1 MKMDRLKTQL
11 LAASGLMILVLAM
24 TLINSGSAGA
34 FQTNDVRVINT
45 KSEPVPTDDLS
56 DAKRELL
63 QAAKYYIQ
71 HTGTNIN
78 IVDVVSVPVGKRFV
92 IEHITME
99 GKVPP
104 NQVVSGFEILCNG
117 FWHDLLVNEQPH
129 AGNGDAIF
137 RASQLVRL
145 YADSG
150 TLVRATFVRSSALEK
165 GAFNVVVSGY
175 LVDMP

>member
-1 MKMDRLKTQL
+1 
-11 LAASGLMILVLAM
+11 
-24 TLINSGSAGA
+24 
-34 FQTNDVRVINT
+34 VRVINT

-56 DAKRELL
+56 DAKRELF
-63 QAAKYYIQ
+63 QTAKYFIQ
-71 HTGTNIN
+71 QPNTNLN
-78 IVDVVSVPVGKRFV
+78 VVDVVSVPVGKRLV
-92 IEHITME
+92 IEHICME

-117 FWHDLLVNEQPH
+117 FWHDLLVNKQPP
-129 AGNGDAIF
+129 AGNGNAVF

-150 TLVRATFVRSSALEK
+150 TLVRATFVRSSALET

>member
-1 MKMDRLKTQL
+1 MDKLKAHL
-11 LAASGLMILVLAM
+11 LAASGLMIFVLAM

-45 KSEPVPTDDLS
+45 KSEPLPTDDLS

-63 QAAKYYIQ
+63 QAAKYFIQ
-71 HTGTNIN
+71 QPNTNVN
-78 IVDVVSVPVGKRFV
+78 VVDVVTVPVGKRLV
-92 IEHITME
+92 IEHISME
-99 GKVPP
+99 GKVPQG
-104 NQVVSGFEILCNG
+104 QVVSTFEILCNG

-129 AGNGDAIF
+129 SGNGDVAF

-145 YADSG
+145 YADAG

-165 GAFNVVVSGY
+165 GAFNVVISGY